1 MTTRTTLS
9 TADIEAFAPE
19 AKIGLVATADPDGRP
34 HITLITTLRARAP
47 GELVFGQFS
56 EGRSKKNLRQRPRAG
71 FLVLT
76 MDRRLWRGRACW
88 TRAATSGTDY
98 DTFNRLPMFRYNAYL
113 GIHTVHHLDLVA
125 VVGPERLPVAGIAV
139 AALLTRLARIGSGRG
154 PEVLSAWS
162 RNLFNDLSTL
172 KFLACMDADGF
183 ARIVPLIQCQA
194 AHRGALVFSP
204 LAYGRQLRAV
214 PPGARV
220 AIFGLTMKMESV
232 LVGGVFG
239 GLRPTVLG
247 PMGRVALDWVYNSM
261 PPLQGPVYPPEPLR
275 PVVDF

>member
-1 MTTRTTLS
+1 MTTRTTLG
-9 TADIEAFAPE
+9 TEDIEAFAPE
-19 AKIGLVATADPDGRP
+19 AKVGLVATADAAGRP

-56 EGRSKKNLRQRPRAG
+56 EGRSKKYLRQRPRAG

-88 TRAATSGTDY
+88 TRAATSGADY
-98 DTFNRLPMFRYNAYL
+98 EAFNRLPMFRYNAYL

-125 VVGPERLPVAGIAV
+125 VSGPDRLPVAGIAA
-139 AALLTRLARIGSGRG
+139 AALLTRLARIGTGRG
-154 PEVLSAWS
+154 SEVLSVWA
-162 RNLFNDLSTL
+162 RDLFNDLRAL
-172 KFLACMDADGF
+172 KFLAYMDSDGF
-183 ARIVPLIQCQA
+183 ACIVPLLQCQA
-194 AHRGALVFSP
+194 AHREALVFSP

-214 PPGARV
+214 PPGATV
-220 AIFGLTMKMESV
+220 AIFGLTLKMESV
-232 LVGGVFG
+232 LVRGVFS

-261 PPLQGPVYPPEPLR
+261 PPLQGPIYPPEPLR